1 MLYSN
6 VLEDK
11 KDLTTD
17 KIPQATVQ
25 KLTGE
30 RFFGAVRAIQVSLKA
45 MEIQILKKM
54 DASSR

>member
-6 VLEDK
+6 VIEDK
-11 KDLTTD
+11 KAMTT
-17 KIPQATVQ
+17 KIIPQAVVQ

-30 RFFGAVRAIQVSLKA
+30 RFFGAVRAIRVSLAA

-54 DASSR
+54 DAFSR